1 MMRCIEYSVV
11 GLFLTLLNLPH
22 CSAQA
27 DTVWMTTQGGLGT
40 DQWNEVVL
48 CDNGDLLVVGT
59 TSSDLVHG
67 NEVYLARLDS
77 LHHCIWT
84 RTLGEFGV
92 ELGHDVVEDSS
103 GKIWCLATV
112 NGSNTS
118 EYDMW
123 LLQLDEM
130 GNLIHHFLLEREGI
144 QFGQKMAFNG
154 QHQIMMT
161 GIEANTTGG
170 RDVLYY
176 LWDTNSFTEQVF
188 FVECENQDLN
198 ITVTEWD
205 SIQSEWFIAGNALM
219 PDSIYQVVGW
229 GIDPLGISVW
239 ENMNDPQGDSLRVFD
254 AVWKNNYWVLA
265 GCDWVSDN
273 WRAQIVK
280 WTPGQALEKMSSF
293 AVTGAETLFHS
304 VVHRSTGNGFVF
316 GGWTYDM
323 GAGMSDA
330 YIHAF
335 DDNFNWD
342 GGAIFGGSKEDKIFA
357 MVNDQQ
363 GNLHW
368 VGMNG
373 SYNTPMQLQGWVARL
388 NAGFVQSSNIHS
400 QMENDDCFILSVEN
414 SSEDGALEV
423 SYSLGFLKF
432 SEAVDI
438 IEVFDLQGKKIT
450 VAEDTDHLFKNFS
463 SGYYL
468 IRWAKGSRRGIQKCI
483 LLD

>member
-103 GKIWCLATV
+103 GRIWCLATV
-112 NGSNTS
+112 NGSNSS

-161 GIEANTTGG
+161 GIEANSTGG

-176 LWDTNSFTEQVF
+176 LWDTNSLTEQVF
-188 FVECENQDLN
+188 YVECENQDLN

-205 SIQSEWFIAGNALM
+205 SIQSQWFIAGNALM

-229 GIDPLGISVW
+229 GIDALGISVW
-239 ENMNDPQGDSLRVFD
+239 ENLNDPQGDSLRVFD

-280 WTPGQALEKMSSF
+280 WTPGQALEKMSSS

-330 YIHAF
+330 YVHAF
-335 DDNFNWD
+335 DDDFNWD

-400 QMENDDCFILSVEN
+400 QMENDDCFALSVSPMKEQ
-414 SSEDGALEV
+414 D
-423 SYSLGFLKF
+423 FLSMQYLRGELVF
-432 SEAVDI
+432 NQMVDEI
-438 IEVFDLQGKKIT
+438 KVYHLQGSLVISKKQLHSLP
-450 VAEDTDHLFKNFS
+450 V
-463 SGYYL
+463 YL
-468 IRWAKGSRRGIQKCI
+468 AQGCYIIQWERDGKLATQKLI
-483 LLD
+483 IY

>member
-103 GKIWCLATV
+103 GRIWCLATV
-112 NGSNTS
+112 NGSNSS

-161 GIEANTTGG
+161 GIEANSTGG

-176 LWDTNSFTEQVF
+176 LWDTNSLTEQVF
-188 FVECENQDLN
+188 YVECENQDLN

-205 SIQSEWFIAGNALM
+205 SIQSEWFVAGNALM

-254 AVWKNNYWVLA
+254 AAWKNNYWVLA

-280 WTPGQALEKMSSF
+280 WTPGQALEKMSSS

-330 YIHAF
+330 YVHAF
-335 DDNFNWD
+335 DDDFNWD

-400 QMENDDCFILSVEN
+400 QMENDDCFALSVSPMKEQ
-414 SSEDGALEV
+414 D
-423 SYSLGFLKF
+423 FLSMQYLRGELVF
-432 SEAVDI
+432 NQMVDEI
-438 IEVFDLQGKKIT
+438 KVYHLQGSLVISKKQLHSLPVDLAHGCYIIQWERDGKLAT
-450 VAEDTDHLFKNFS
+450 QK
-463 SGYYL
+463 L
-468 IRWAKGSRRGIQKCI
+468 IIY
-483 LLD
+483 

>member
-92 ELGHDVVEDSS
+92 ELGHDVVEDSL
-103 GKIWCLATV
+103 GRIWCLATV

-154 QHQIMMT
+154 QHQIMLT
-161 GIEANTTGG
+161 GTEANTTGG

-188 FVECENQDLN
+188 YVECENQDLN

-219 PDSIYQVVGW
+219 PDSIYQVVGG
-229 GIDPLGISVW
+229 GIATLGISVW

-330 YIHAF
+330 YVHAF

-400 QMENDDCFILSVEN
+400 QMENDDCFALSVSPMKEQ
-414 SSEDGALEV
+414 D
-423 SYSLGFLKF
+423 FL
-432 SEAVDI
+432 SMQYLRGEL
-438 IEVFDLQGKKIT
+438 VFNQMVYEIKVYHLQGSLVISKKQLHSLPVYLAQGCYIIQWERDGK
-450 VAEDTDHLFKNFS
+450 VATQK
-463 SGYYL
+463 L
-468 IRWAKGSRRGIQKCI
+468 IIY
-483 LLD
+483 

>member
-161 GIEANTTGG
+161 GIEANSTGG

-176 LWDTNSFTEQVF
+176 LWDTNSLTEQVF
-188 FVECENQDLN
+188 YVECENQDLN

-205 SIQSEWFIAGNALM
+205 SIQSEWFVAGNALM

-229 GIDPLGISVW
+229 GIDTLGISVW

-254 AVWKNNYWVLA
+254 AAWKNNYWVLA

-280 WTPGQALEKMSSF
+280 WTPGQALEKMSSS

-330 YIHAF
+330 YVHAF

-400 QMENDDCFILSVEN
+400 QMENDDCFALSVSPMKEQ
-414 SSEDGALEV
+414 D
-423 SYSLGFLKF
+423 FLSMQYLRGELVF
-432 SEAVDI
+432 NQMVDEI
-438 IEVFDLQGKKIT
+438 KVYHLQGSLVISKKQLHSLPVDLAHGCYIIQWERDGK
-450 VAEDTDHLFKNFS
+450 VATQK
-463 SGYYL
+463 L
-468 IRWAKGSRRGIQKCI
+468 IIY
-483 LLD
+483 